1 MACLE
6 KKRDDGFSDIVFL
19 YRIASGLSAAS
30 QGLNVARLCEFPE
43 SLLKRALQ
51 KSKEMEASM
60 RNKKLAKLVY
70 RMAGAEGGIDE
81 TTLEFVRSLVNSQ

>member
-1 MACLE
+1 MASLE
-6 KKRDDGFSDIVFL
+6 TKRNDGFSDIVFL
-19 YRIASGLSAAS
+19 YRIAPGLSAAS

-51 KSKEMEASM
+51 KSKEMEALM
-60 RNKKLAKLVY
+60 RNKKLAKVVH
-70 RMAGAEGGIDE
+70 RIVGAEGGIDK